1 MRRCLQILGC
11 FWGTAI
17 AAEMEYRANF
27 VLSALGSLIIL
38 GGALFTLLLF
48 YGTGYTM
55 GGWSLHQAMMVV
67 ACYTILDGFQQALL
81 APNRTQI
88 TELVRQGKLDF
99 VLLKPLDS
107 QFYLSLRRLSLWGLP
122 NILLGLGLLILAIR
136 QMEAPITLA
145 GVALGL
151 VALLLALLILYALGY
166 LLSTLTIW
174 LVKMD
179 NITFA
184 MQALLEAGRYP
195 VPAYPMAY
203 RVFFTVVVPVAFMTS
218 VPAQSFFA
226 PGQAVGWVLGSA
238 GVAGALL
245 WGAWAFWRFA
255 LRSYTSASS

>member
-1 MRRCLQILGC
+1 MGRYLNILSC

-48 YGTGYTM
+48 YSTGYVM
-55 GGWSLHQAMMVV
+55 GGWSLHEAMMVV

-88 TELVRQGKLDF
+88 TELVREGKLDF

-107 QFYLSLRRLSLWGLP
+107 QLYLSLRRLSLWGLP
-122 NILLGLGLLILAIR
+122 NILLGSGLLILAASG
-136 QMEAPITLA
+136 METAITLA
-145 GVALGL
+145 GLLLGL
-151 VALLLALLILYALGY
+151 VAMGLALVILYALGY
-166 LLSTLTIW
+166 LLSTLTVW

-179 NITFA
+179 NITLA

-195 VPAYPMAY
+195 VPAYPMVY
-203 RVFFTVVVPVAFMTS
+203 RIFFTLVVPVAFMTS

-226 PGQAVGWVLGSA
+226 PRQALAWVLGSA
-238 GVAGALL
+238 AVAGLL
-245 WGAWAFWRFA
+245 LLVSCVFWRFA